1 MMSSKE
7 PEIVYK
13 QVGDQLVS
21 GVRYQGEPSGLGSV
35 FESVGQQCDE
45 YICGPSFIVTHY
57 GTGVQDGID
66 VDVCF
71 PVSQP
76 VETGDIRSWVLEGG
90 EALSL
95 LHRGPYES
103 LGESYWK
110 LYGYLGEHGLIS
122 QLSGREVYLEYNADN
137 PEKNVT
143 ELQVFLH
150 KWEDL
155 LAESVGR
162 VLGEDV
168 RVEVVQG
175 IQALTPHSSLDDRV
189 QWVSATMGRLDE
201 CTDEMQKFEVLSPC
215 ADVFPQERIDKL
227 RAVYE
232 QNGSVDDVL
241 EAMAEDPDWYESP
254 VKDGDVIY
262 MDKIIFDRKGYE
274 QATTEAERRKCRC
287 HCPIARRRLDEVHP
301 TMCYC
306 STGWYRRLW
315 EGILGKSVWVE
326 LLECLTRGDD
336 CCLFAVHI

>member
-1 MMSSKE
+1 MSSKE
-7 PEIVYK
+7 SEIVYK
-13 QVGDQLVS
+13 RVDDQLVA
-21 GVRYQGEPSGLGSV
+21 GIRYQGDPSGLGLI
-35 FESVGQQCDE
+35 FESVGQQCGE

-76 VETGDIRSWVLEGG
+76 VETGNVRSWVLEGG
-90 EALSL
+90 EAMSL

-103 LGESYWK
+103 LGEGYGK
-110 LYGYLGEHGLIS
+110 LYNYLGEHGLIS

-137 PEKNVT
+137 PEENVT
-143 ELQVFLH
+143 ELQVLLH

-155 LAESVGR
+155 LAEGVGR
-162 VLGEDV
+162 VLGEGA
-168 RVEVVQG
+168 RAEVVQG
-175 IQALTPHSSLDDRV
+175 IRSLTPHSSLDDRV
-189 QWVSATMGRLDE
+189 RWVSAALGRLDE
-201 CTDEMQKFEVLSPC
+201 RTDEMQKFEVLSPC
-215 ADVFPQERIDKL
+215 ADVFPQERIDRL
-227 RAVYE
+227 QAIYE
-232 QNGSVDDVL
+232 RNESVDEVL

-254 VKDGDVIY
+254 VKDGNVIY

-274 QATTEAERRKCRC
+274 QATSEAERRKCRC

-336 CCLFAVHI
+336 RCLFAVHI

>member
-1 MMSSKE
+1 MLSKE

-13 QVGDQLVS
+13 RVDDQLVA
-21 GVRYQGEPSGLGSV
+21 GVRYQGDPGGLGSM
-35 FESVGQQCDE
+35 FERVGQQCGE
-45 YICGPSFIVTHY
+45 HICGPSFIVTHY
-57 GTGVQDGID
+57 GTGVKDGID

-76 VETGDIRSWVLEGG
+76 VETGDVRSWVLEGG

-95 LHRGPYES
+95 LHGGPYES
-103 LGESYWK
+103 LGESYRK

-122 QLSGREVYLEYNADN
+122 QLVGREVYLEYNADN
-137 PEKNVT
+137 PEENVT
-143 ELQVFLH
+143 ELQAFLH

-155 LAESVGR
+155 FAEGVGR
-162 VLGEDV
+162 VLGEDA
-168 RVEVVQG
+168 RAEVVQG
-175 IQALTPHSSLDDRV
+175 IEDLAPDSSLDDRV
-189 QWVSATMGRLDE
+189 RWVNAALERLDGR
-201 CTDEMQKFEVLSPC
+201 TDEMQKFEVLSPC
-215 ADVFPQERIDKL
+215 ADVFPQERIEKL

-241 EAMAEDPDWYESP
+241 KAMEEDPDWYESP
-254 VKDGDVIY
+254 VRDGDVII
-262 MDKIIFDRKGYE
+262 MDKIIYDRRGYE
-274 QATTEAERRKCRC
+274 QATTEAERRTCRC

-315 EGILGKSVWVE
+315 EGILGKPVWVE

-336 CCLFAVHI
+336 RCLFAVHI